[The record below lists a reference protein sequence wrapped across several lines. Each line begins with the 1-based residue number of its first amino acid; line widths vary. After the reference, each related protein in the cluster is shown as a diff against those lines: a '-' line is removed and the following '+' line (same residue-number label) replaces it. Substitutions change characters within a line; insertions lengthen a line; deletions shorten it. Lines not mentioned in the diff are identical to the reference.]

1 MRLTGQ
7 IPNAICRLSCSLIR
21 RAGRISTMSMYG
33 YDVSFYDYG
42 FSDPAI
48 TSSLYGN
55 SLSPMAAAIDY
66 DDVYVRRRP
75 PPRLTKNP
83 SSPPKHRHDGTS
95 PLPLGMDWSLSP
107 RIWEGRNSVWPHDSR
122 KGWSYC
128 VTVPSWTI
136 TPSASGSDTVFFRV
150 QVGILSP
157 EGITTTRAVVRR
169 FNEFLKLY
177 SELRKEFPKK
187 NLPPAPPRRLMK
199 MRSTT
204 LLEERRCALEGWVEK
219 LLSDID
225 VSRTVL
231 VAIFLE
237 LEAAARQSCCELNEE
252 ESAANLVPSNQFPSN
267 SGISSSSSIS
277 SDLSAPRLEKENYA
291 EPNIDNA
298 SDTENFRDNS
308 SVNNSD
314 GLREDFAEGKHDIS
328 NQHKML
334 NRKSDK
340 TVDDYHGDGVLESSG
355 LDSDFG
361 GLAWESSDKGVGKD
375 VSPIR
380 SCETCNLG
388 SGSSLG
394 DSSLEGL
401 QGDLA
406 VALPSEERHKVN
418 RVLTT
423 VQQRLGTTKMDMEDL
438 VARLNEEIVAR
449 QYLTTKVK
457 DLEMEL
463 ETRSQSSKE
472 NMQQAISTERERSTH
487 LQWDVEELRRKCMEL
502 ELKLTTEQDARAYA
516 ESMNA
521 TTIQQKELL
530 LKELDDAREQ
540 VEILRK
546 QQDEV
551 ELKSKS
557 DVKILVKEVKS
568 LRTSHSELKQEL
580 SKCVEEKVELEKE
593 KQRWESGNAI
603 KMAVLHECEL
613 LHNRLQE
620 CSVNFLVDKENKP
633 AVDTSLS
640 DAIDLLEKSESQISL
655 LLAEAQLLIVEDAET
670 VTGAT
675 DENDIQINRDHELRR
690 LIADI
695 LADNAKLRKQ
705 VTQLAINTL
714 KG

>member
-1 MRLTGQ
+1 
-7 IPNAICRLSCSLIR
+7 
-21 RAGRISTMSMYG
+21 MSMYG

-55 SLSPMAAAIDY
+55 SLSPMAAAMDY
-66 DDVYVRRRP
+66 DDGVYVRRRP
-75 PPRLTKNP
+75 PTRLGPSSKNP

-95 PLPLGMDWSLSP
+95 PLPLGMDWSLPP

-122 KGWSYC
+122 RGWSYC

-136 TPSASGSDTVFFRV
+136 VSSAGGSDTVFFRV

-157 EGITTTRAVVRR
+157 EGTTTTRGVLRR
-169 FNEFLKLY
+169 FNDFLTLH

-199 MRSTT
+199 MRSST
-204 LLEERRCALEGWVEK
+204 LLEERRCALEVWVEK
-219 LLSDID
+219 LFSDID
-225 VSRTVL
+225 VSRTAL

-237 LEAAARQSCCELNEE
+237 LEAAARQSCCELLEE
-252 ESAANLVPSNQFPSN
+252 ESAANLVSSNQFPSN

-277 SDLSAPRLEKENYA
+277 SDLRAPRPEKENYA

-298 SDTENFRDNS
+298 SERENFRDNS
-308 SVNNSD
+308 SVNTFD

-328 NQHKML
+328 NQHKIL
-334 NRKSDK
+334 YRKSD
-340 TVDDYHGDGVLESSG
+340 TTIDGYHDDGGVLETSG

-361 GLAWESSDKGVGKD
+361 GHASESSDKSIGKD
-375 VSPIR
+375 VSSIR
-380 SCETCNLG
+380 ACETCNSGLG
-388 SGSSLG
+388 SSVG
-394 DSSLEGL
+394 DSSLQGL
-401 QGDLA
+401 QGDLV

-438 VARLNEEIVAR
+438 VVRLNQEIVAR
-449 QYLTTKVK
+449 EYLTTKVK
-457 DLEMEL
+457 ELEMEL

-472 NMQQAISTERERSTH
+472 NAQQAISTERERSTH
-487 LQWDVEELRRKCMEL
+487 LQWDMEELRRKCMEF

-516 ESMNA
+516 ESMKA
-521 TTIQQKELL
+521 TAIQQNELL
-530 LKELDDAREQ
+530 IKELDEAREQ
-540 VEILRK
+540 AEILRK

-557 DVKILVKEVKS
+557 DLKILVKEVKS

-580 SKCVEEKVELEKE
+580 SKCLEEKVELEKE

-603 KMAVLHECEL
+603 KTALLHECEL
-613 LHNRLQE
+613 LHDRLRE
-620 CSVNFLVDKENKP
+620 CSVNFLFDEENKLIM
-633 AVDTSLS
+633 DTSLS
-640 DAIDLLEKSESQISL
+640 DAINLLETSDSQINL
-655 LLAEAQLLIVEDAET
+655 LLAEAQLLVAEDVKT
-670 VTGAT
+670 TTGAA
-675 DENDIQINRDHELRR
+675 DENDIQINRDDELRR
-690 LIADI
+690 LIGDI

-705 VTQLAINTL
+705 VISVIHTQLAIKDNGEDDDASIKTSPSNYP
-714 KG
+714 

>member
-1 MRLTGQ
+1 
-7 IPNAICRLSCSLIR
+7 
-21 RAGRISTMSMYG
+21 MSMYG

-66 DDVYVRRRP
+66 DDGVYVRRRP
-75 PPRLTKNP
+75 PPRLGLPTKTP

-95 PLPLGMDWSLSP
+95 PLPLGMDWSLPP

-128 VTVPSWTI
+128 VTVPSWTVI
-136 TPSASGSDTVFFRV
+136 PSASGSDTVFFRV

-157 EGITTTRAVVRR
+157 EGITTTRGVLRR

-199 MRSTT
+199 MRNKT
-204 LLEERRCALEGWVEK
+204 LLEERRCALEGWMEK

-237 LEAAARQSCCELNEE
+237 LEAAARQSCCELNED
-252 ESAANLVPSNQFPSN
+252 ESAANLVLSNQFPSN

-277 SDLSAPRLEKENYA
+277 SDLSAPRPEKENYA
-291 EPNIDNA
+291 EPDIDNA
-298 SDTENFRDNS
+298 PERENFRDNS
-308 SVNNSD
+308 SVNISD
-314 GLREDFAEGKHDIS
+314 GLGEDFAEGKHDIS
-328 NQHKML
+328 NQ
-334 NRKSDK
+334 
-340 TVDDYHGDGVLESSG
+340 
-355 LDSDFG
+355 
-361 GLAWESSDKGVGKD
+361 
-375 VSPIR
+375 
-380 SCETCNLG
+380 
-388 SGSSLG
+388 
-394 DSSLEGL
+394 
-401 QGDLA
+401 
-406 VALPSEERHKVN
+406 HKVN

-438 VARLNEEIVAR
+438 VARLNQEIVAR
-449 QYLTTKVK
+449 QYLATKVK
-457 DLEMEL
+457 DLEMEV

-472 NMQQAISTERERSTH
+472 KMQQAISTERERCTH
-487 LQWDVEELRRKCMEL
+487 LQLENMEELRRKCMEL

-516 ESMNA
+516 ESMKA
-521 TTIQQKELL
+521 SAIQQNEVL

-557 DVKILVKEVKS
+557 DHL
-568 LRTSHSELKQEL
+568 
-580 SKCVEEKVELEKE
+580 
-593 KQRWESGNAI
+593 
-603 KMAVLHECEL
+603 
-613 LHNRLQE
+613 
-620 CSVNFLVDKENKP
+620 P
-633 AVDTSLS
+633 
-640 DAIDLLEKSESQISL
+640 
-655 LLAEAQLLIVEDAET
+655 
-670 VTGAT
+670 
-675 DENDIQINRDHELRR
+675 
-690 LIADI
+690 
-695 LADNAKLRKQ
+695 
-705 VTQLAINTL
+705 
-714 KG
+714 